1 MQVVL
6 ETDEAWSLMSLIT
19 SYIIDHGGMSQDEKQ
34 RLRRW
39 RSDRGVG
46 TVEIDDLAVAMNEAL
61 GTLIDEKT
69 TRTVRRRGRYL
80 SSREVDGIQQLGR
93 LKL

>member
-6 ETDEAWSLMSLIT
+6 ETDEAWSLMMLLS
-19 SYIIDHGGMSQDEKQ
+19 SYIIDHGGMSQDGKQ

-39 RSDRGVG
+39 RGDRGVG
-46 TVEIDDLAVAMNEAL
+46 TVEMDDLAVAMNEAL

-69 TRTVRRRGRYL
+69 TRIIRRRGRYL
-80 SSREVDGIQQLGR
+80 STRER
-93 LKL
+93 REATP